1 MGAVLADISL
11 SPQGVNL
18 VASHPAGRS
27 SAFLILLGF
36 FASFAF
42 IRTSTRLIRMEVK
55 WWPGN
60 VETAS
65 GLHIHHLFWGI
76 ILMIVAGFVGALEL
90 VTPWWQITSVAFG
103 VGVGL
108 TLDEYAL
115 WLHLDDVYWSDTGRS
130 SIDAVVIAF
139 LVFSLIL
146 IGARPF
152 DVDQGGDI
160 VGTVVGVAIDV
171 CLAVITL
178 AKKRLFLGVLA
189 FFIPAIGL
197 WCACRIGKPNSFWAT
212 RFYSD
217 RSERGRRKMAKSLKR
232 FPPDRWT
239 KQLGR
244 RLVDAIGGAPT
255 PELGSA
261 EITSKPPAS

>member
-11 SPQGVNL
+11 SPQGVDL
-18 VASHPAGRS
+18 VARHPAGRS

-60 VETAS
+60 VETES

-76 ILMIVAGFVGALEL
+76 ILMILAGFLAALEL
-90 VTPWWQITSVAFG
+90 AAPWWQITAIGFG

-130 SIDAVVIAF
+130 SIDAVIIAF
-139 LVFSLIL
+139 LVFGLIL

-152 DVDQGGDI
+152 DVDQSGDI
-160 VGTVVGVAIDV
+160 AGTVVYTIVDV
-171 CLAVITL
+171 CLALITL

-189 FFIPAIGL
+189 FGAGVVKF
-197 WCACRIGKPNSFWAT
+197 F
-212 RFYSD
+212 
-217 RSERGRRKMAKSLKR
+217 RRKPQS
-232 FPPDRWT
+232 
-239 KQLGR
+239 
-244 RLVDAIGGAPT
+244 DAP
-255 PELGSA
+255 
-261 EITSKPPAS
+261 